1 MAPYQSLVFPEFC
14 MAFFITYFQMS
25 EIKRE
30 RDSLLSNNQWLR
42 SPYIVG
48 SESLRFEV
56 QECLREPFS
65 D

>member
-48 SESLRFEV
+48 SESFEI
-56 QECLREPFS
+56 
-65 D
+65 